1 MQTQELFWLLFDS
14 KEALIKLMMEPIK
27 DITIKLRGNTNET
40 VTAALNNSGNA
51 SGAVYTSI
59 ELYPTA
65 PSVTITGNRPT
76 H

>member
-1 MQTQELFWLLFDS
+1 LLFDS

-27 DITIKLRGNTNET
+27 EIFTIKLRNTNET

-59 ELYPTA
+59 DVISDSTML
-65 PSVTITGNRPT
+65 R
-76 H
+76 